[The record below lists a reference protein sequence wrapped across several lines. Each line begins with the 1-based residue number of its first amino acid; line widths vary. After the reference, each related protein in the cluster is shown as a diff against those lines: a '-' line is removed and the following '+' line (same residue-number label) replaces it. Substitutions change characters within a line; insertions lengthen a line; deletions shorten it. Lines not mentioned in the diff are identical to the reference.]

1 MAWPTIDETKPV
13 GTDKVKSIDDAE
25 RETRTFMINAL
36 AEISNFTKSG
46 TQPALKTTKWTTA
59 TRPTGANL
67 VDRVTGFNTTLGYE
81 EYYDLATTTW
91 KAKGATTAKY
101 VSYTP
106 SGILT
111 ATDIQNAIGQIMSML
126 IPAGAVQPFAMSVA
140 PAGWLKCNGAAVSR
154 TTYAALFTAIGTTFG
169 AGNGSTT
176 FNLPDLRGEF
186 IRGYDDS
193 RGVDSGRVIGSSQ
206 TDQIQNITGSISS
219 LIGYTPSATGAFNW
233 IYRGNCSFAGYEAG
247 HHSGTFSIDASR
259 VARTGTETRPR
270 NIALLY
276 CIKY

>member
-46 TQPALKTTKWTTA
+46 TQPALKTTRWTTA
-59 TRPTGANL
+59 TRPTGADL
-67 VDRVTGFNTTLGYE
+67 DDGVTGFNIDLRCE

-91 KAKGATTAKY
+91 EAKSLAVGSDTAENISI
-101 VSYTP
+101 VP
-106 SGILT
+106 T
-111 ATDIQNAIGQIMSML
+111 APVTGTNIQDVINQIMTL
-126 IPAGAVQPFAMSVA
+126 CVPAGAVMSFARNTA
-140 PAGWLKCNGAAVSR
+140 PTGWLKCNGTAVSR
-154 TTYAALFTAIGTTFG
+154 TTYATLFEAIGTTFG
-169 AGNGSTT
+169 AGDGSTT

-186 IRGYDDS
+186 VRGWDDS
-193 RGVDSGRVIGSSQ
+193 KGVDSGRTFGSSQ
-206 TDQIQNITGSISS
+206 DD
-219 LIGYTPSATGAFNW
+219 AF
-233 IYRGNCSFAGYEAG
+233 EA
-247 HHSGTFSIDASR
+247 HYHISGTYEGGSPYSLYGLTTVTSGYRRGEQSSSSTSPNTSTVGD
-259 VARTGTETRPR
+259 TETRPR